1 MVLLPLFLTNGA
13 GWEFTIVEILLNMG
27 TVLIDKV
34 GRHQEVVLGTHDYH
48 TEWRIP
54 VL

>member
-1 MVLLPLFLTNGA
+1 MVLLLLFLTNRA
-13 GWEFTIVEILLNMG
+13 GWEFTIVEILLYMC

-34 GRHQEVVLGTHDYH
+34 GRHQIVVFGTHDYH